1 MPAFRVGCKT
11 PQNLPYDMAESLVA
25 NAYPFETNQ
34 SPTLLSHMLY
44 DGAVIAAKLELVDGA
59 TPGGAM
65 GLSPEQL
72 KWFGDN
78 EAKVWRALAAGRL
91 LYETSGFKIDRI
103 MLPAPSTD
111 LVNPNAPGRAG
122 RYVGYRIVQAYRK
135 RHPEATLEQL
145 LSPSFYNG
153 ENTLS
158 EAGYN
163 PQ

>member
-1 MPAFRVGCKT
+1 
-11 PQNLPYDMAESLVA
+11 
-25 NAYPFETNQ
+25 
-34 SPTLLSHMLY
+34 
-44 DGAVIAAKLELVDGA
+44 
-59 TPGGAM
+59 M